1 VPGLVSLCRH
11 TGAWPNSTRTTR
23 STCCAC
29 PTDMARVGGGACL
42 LPLLRAMPTTTSRGA
57 EEQFL
62 CPRGFP
68 LTARAPFH
76 RHGQVC
82 TRTHDHPPTSTYAL
96 THFLA
101 IGRLPRPFVP
111 SLPPRNDQP
120 PLKPHPPS
128 SLPPPFTYSVGWYRR
143 PVAQDSNA
151 TTRSMVKGTSRCGW
165 RAADCCVVV
174 VVRVGTGG

>member
-1 VPGLVSLCRH
+1 MLVLLTWLGWGMGH
-11 TGAWPNSTRTTR
+11 A
-23 STCCAC
+23 
-29 PTDMARVGGGACL
+29 L

-82 TRTHDHPPTSTYAL
+82 TRTHDHPPTGTYAL

-128 SLPPPFTYSVGWYRR
+128 SLPPSLYVLCRLVPTPRSSRLQRDDEKHGKRYVEMW
-143 PVAQDSNA
+143 VAC
-151 TTRSMVKGTSRCGW
+151 CGLL
-165 RAADCCVVV
+165 CS
-174 VVRVGTGG
+174 GGGEGRDRWMMEGPLACLA